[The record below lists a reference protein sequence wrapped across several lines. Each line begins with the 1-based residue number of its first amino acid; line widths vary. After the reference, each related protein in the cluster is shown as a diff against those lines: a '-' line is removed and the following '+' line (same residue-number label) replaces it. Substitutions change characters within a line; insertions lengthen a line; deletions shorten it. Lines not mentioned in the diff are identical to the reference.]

1 MSSTVQ
7 EGSVVLAV
15 LRAVKL
21 KCLLAAEYSRLWRLL
36 VCLADRDQL
45 QTVLS
50 RYATR
55 LNRLDDASDT
65 SRLYDAAVQQLTVAA
80 RTAVLTSIITFW
92 HRAVRSSALSR
103 WLTTEPDPDVI
114 VIDLRETWS
123 VGPVIRGIDRLLAVV
138 LTASPDSRVVR
149 WVEST
154 AYLFR
159 DRPIRVVSLTSVFVL
174 GSAVL
179 ASAIIGQLTLQTLGV
194 VVSMMVLAVV
204 GLRSDTSLAELRETR
219 VAKLLVAAFEPPEPP
234 ESYSE
239 QQPVDTKPNE
249 DAGSDTPTQ
258 N

>member
-7 EGSVVLAV
+7 EGSVVLAFF
-15 LRAVKL
+15 REIKL
-21 KCLLAAEYSRLWRLL
+21 KCLSAAEHSRLWRLL
-36 VCLADRDQL
+36 VCLSDRDQL
-45 QTVLS
+45 ETVFA

-55 LNRLDDASDT
+55 LNHLVDASDT
-65 SRLYDAAVQQLTVAA
+65 SRLYDATTRQLTTAA
-80 RTAVLTSIITFW
+80 RTAVLTSIIAFG
-92 HRAVRSSALSR
+92 HRAVRSSALCR
-103 WLTTEPDPDVI
+103 WLTAEPDPDII
-114 VIDLRETWS
+114 VIDLRKTWS

-138 LTASPDSRVVR
+138 LTATPDSRVVR
-149 WVEST
+149 RTEST
-154 AYLFR
+154 ACVFR

-174 GSAVL
+174 GGIVL
-179 ASAIIGQLTLQTLGV
+179 RSAIIGQLTLQTLGV
-194 VVSMMVLAVV
+194 VVGMMVLAVV

-219 VAKLLVAAFEPPEPP
+219 VAKLLTAAFEPPEPP